1 MKKILMNLS
10 MFTIFLITLIGCSN
24 EVPKEFDLNQLTRVD
39 IQIFADEHSD
49 NEIIIS
55 EEEKIKTLKEVF
67 AKVEWEQNVKAKM
80 ARKEDVKATLFFTFD
95 KNMPERLFEYFIWF
109 NQGDASVTI
118 IDREK
123 NALGTLEKEDAQ
135 TLKDILLND

>member
-10 MFTIFLITLIGCSN
+10 IFTIFLITLIGCSN

-55 EEEKIKTLKEVF
+55 EEEKIKTLREVF
-67 AKVEWEQNVKAKM
+67 AKIEWEQNVKAKM
-80 ARKEDVKATLFFTFD
+80 ARKEDVKATLFFNFD

>member
-1 MKKILMNLS
+1 MKKTLMILS
-10 MFTIFLITLIGCSN
+10 IFTIFLTTLIGCSK
-24 EVPKEFDLNQLTRVD
+24 EVPKEFDLNKLTRVD
-39 IQIFADEHSD
+39 IQLFADEHID

-55 EEEKIKTLKEVF
+55 EEEKIKTLREVF
-67 AKVEWEQNVKAKM
+67 AKIEWEQNVKANM
-80 ARKEDVKATLFFTFD
+80 ARKEDVKATLFYTFD

-109 NQGDASVTI
+109 NQGDASATI

-135 TLKDILLND
+135 TLKNILLND